1 MRLSTVSWNC
11 KFPVV
16 EALSDLILLNAYP
29 WDNSVQIVELGGK
42 EVKVYSGNGKL
53 YNLTEVFMERAMRNK
68 SGKRGWDK
76 VLEKTVCA
84 RLKTLGF
91 VW

>member
-1 MRLSTVSWNC
+1 M
-11 KFPVV
+11 V

-29 WDNSVQIVELGGK
+29 WDNSVQIVEHGGK
-42 EVKVYSGNGKL
+42 EVKVHLGNGKL

-76 VLEKTVCA
+76 VLEKTMCA
-84 RLKTLGF
+84 KSKTLGF